1 MSYVNPAQNSGSPWQ
16 PTPSATELLAGP
28 AASSQAQAESQGPMG
43 EDTPIQP
50 AKPIALPNDLM
61 VFHAQRDLDEDDNEY
76 FDIWA
81 DGEEEEF
88 DQTLLLPQA

>member
-1 MSYVNPAQNSGSPWQ
+1 
-16 PTPSATELLAGP
+16 
-28 AASSQAQAESQGPMG
+28 MG

>member
-1 MSYVNPAQNSGSPWQ
+1 
-16 PTPSATELLAGP
+16 
-28 AASSQAQAESQGPMG
+28 MG
-43 EDTPIQP
+43 ENTPIQP
-50 AKPIALPNDLM
+50 AKPIALPNDLT
-61 VFHAQRDLDEDDNEY
+61 VFHPQRDLDVDDNED